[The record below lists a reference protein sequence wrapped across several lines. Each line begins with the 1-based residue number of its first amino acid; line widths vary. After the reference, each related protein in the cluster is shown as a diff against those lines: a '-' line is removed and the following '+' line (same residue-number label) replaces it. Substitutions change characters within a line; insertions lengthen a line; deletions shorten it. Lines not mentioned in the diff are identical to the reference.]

1 MVLFEVD
8 HLSHRVQI
16 NCPDETRDYCWV
28 AEVSYVA
35 VELRLPGYKEDS
47 RESLWMSSRVKL
59 VDIEAEVWAE
69 LQEVLN
75 EVQFVSDEWGRLWR
89 EPKAAPM
96 CMCNYLEV
104 IGIKGYQGKQYEL
117 TVVKFLL
124 REALVPEKM
133 VISALPLTSDE
144 EMMLRKT
151 MLEYRRGSKDC
162 RIIFSSDS

>member
-1 MVLFEVD
+1 
-8 HLSHRVQI
+8 
-16 NCPDETRDYCWV
+16 
-28 AEVSYVA
+28 
-35 VELRLPGYKEDS
+35 
-47 RESLWMSSRVKL
+47 
-59 VDIEAEVWAE
+59 
-69 LQEVLN
+69 EVLD

-96 CMCNYLEV
+96 CMCNYLKV
-104 IGIKGYQGKQYEL
+104 IGIKGFQGKQYEL

-124 REALVPEKM
+124 REALVMEKM
-133 VISALPLTSDE
+133 VICALPLTSDE

>member
-1 MVLFEVD
+1 ML
-8 HLSHRVQI
+8 
-16 NCPDETRDYCWV
+16 NC
-28 AEVSYVA
+28 
-35 VELRLPGYKEDS
+35 LK
-47 RESLWMSSRVKL
+47 
-59 VDIEAEVWAE
+59 
-69 LQEVLN
+69 
-75 EVQFVSDEWGRLWR
+75 
-89 EPKAAPM
+89 
-96 CMCNYLEV
+96 V
-104 IGIKGYQGKQYEL
+104 IGIKGFQGKQYEL